1 MLSKPT
7 DNPALEAG
15 LVPHGCLCQYH
26 PSCLS
31 WFMLVPLLCN
41 REKQKQ

>member
-15 LVPHGCLCQYH
+15 LVPHFGPKMFMSVSPKFPVLVH
-26 PSCLS
+26 AGPPSL
-31 WFMLVPLLCN
+31 
-41 REKQKQ
+41 